1 MQTRNMN
8 ISKQRALI
16 LMLFGIGAGL
26 LSGMFG
32 LGGGIIIV
40 PGLMFALGMDQRRAH
55 GTSLGGVFLISLSSF
70 FTYWTHDH
78 IDWPVVLWLAIG
90 SVAGSLIGAE
100 LLARVSKRT
109 LTLAFVLILVI
120 AGIRMF
126 FKIDSTG
133 EMILNAPTAAWLV
146 VIGLVVGALAG
157 MLGIGGGLMSVP
169 ILVIFFHV
177 SPAVAKGTSLAVVIP
192 TAFSGTIQ
200 NLRNNNTDL
209 TAAAIV
215 SSTGI
220 VTAIAGSW
228 IAAHMD
234 DALSNFLFAVLLI
247 VIAGRMLLQLRKQS
261 EITPIGE

>member
-1 MQTRNMN
+1 VK
-8 ISKQRALI
+8 IPKQRALI
-16 LMLFGIGAGL
+16 LMGFGIGAGL

-55 GTSLGGVFLISLSSF
+55 GTSLAGVFLISLSSF
-70 FTYWTHDH
+70 FSYWTHDH
-78 IDWPVVLWLAIG
+78 IDWPVVLWLSIG
-90 SVAGSLIGAE
+90 SVAGSLVGAE
-100 LLARVSKRT
+100 LLNRLSKRT
-109 LTLAFVLILVI
+109 LTLAFIGILVI

-126 FKIDSTG
+126 FKIDAAG

-146 VIGLVVGALAG
+146 AIGLVVGALAG
-157 MLGIGGGLMSVP
+157 MLGIGGGLMTVP

-177 SPAVAKGTSLAVVIP
+177 APALAKGTSLTVVIP
-192 TAFSGTIQ
+192 TALSGTFQ
-200 NLRNNNTDL
+200 NLRNKNTDL

-228 IAAHMD
+228 IAARMN
-234 DALSNFLFAVLLI
+234 DAVSNFLFAVLLI
-247 VIAGRMLLQLRKQS
+247 FIAGRMLLQLRRQR

>member
-1 MQTRNMN
+1 MG
-8 ISKQRALI
+8 
-16 LMLFGIGAGL
+16 FGIGAGL

-70 FTYWTHDH
+70 FTYWAHDE

-90 SVAGSLIGAE
+90 SVAGSLVGAE
-100 LLARVSKRT
+100 LLNRLSKRT
-109 LTLAFVLILVI
+109 LTIAFICVLVI
-120 AGIRMF
+120 AGVRMF
-126 FKIDSTG
+126 FKIDAAG

-157 MLGIGGGLMSVP
+157 MLGIGGGLMTVP
-169 ILVIFFHV
+169 ILVILFHV
-177 SPAVAKGTSLAVVIP
+177 SPAIAKGTSLAVVIP
-192 TAFSGTIQ
+192 TAFSGTLQ
-200 NLRNNNTDL
+200 NLRNKNTDL
-209 TAAAIV
+209 MAAAIV
-215 SSTGI
+215 SSTGV

-228 IAAHMD
+228 IAARMN

-247 VIAGRMLLQLRKQS
+247 AIAGRMLLQLRNQRKV
-261 EITPIGE
+261 TPVGE

>member
-1 MQTRNMN
+1 MG
-8 ISKQRALI
+8 
-16 LMLFGIGAGL
+16 FGVGAGL

-70 FTYWTHDH
+70 FSYWTHDH
-78 IDWPVVLWLAIG
+78 IDWPVVLWLSIG

-100 LLARVSKRT
+100 LLARLSKRT
-109 LTLAFVLILVI
+109 LTIAFIGILVI
-120 AGIRMF
+120 AGVRMF
-126 FKIDSTG
+126 FRIDSSG
-133 EMILNAPTAAWLV
+133 EMILNGPTAAWLV
-146 VIGLVVGALAG
+146 VIGVVVGALAG
-157 MLGIGGGLMSVP
+157 MLGIGGGLMTVP

-177 SPAVAKGTSLAVVIP
+177 SPAIAKGTSLAVVIP
-192 TAFSGTIQ
+192 TALSGTLQ
-200 NLRNNNTDL
+200 NLRNKNTDL

-228 IAAHMD
+228 IADRMN
-234 DALSNFLFAVLLI
+234 DALSNFLFAVLLMF
-247 VIAGRMLLQLRKQS
+247 IAGRMLLQLRKQR
-261 EITPIGE
+261 EVMPIVE

>member
-1 MQTRNMN
+1 MG
-8 ISKQRALI
+8 
-16 LMLFGIGAGL
+16 FGVGAGL

-70 FTYWTHDH
+70 FSYWTHDH
-78 IDWPVVLWLAIG
+78 IDWPVVLWLSIG

-100 LLARVSKRT
+100 LLARLSKRT
-109 LTLAFVLILVI
+109 LTIAFIGVLVI

-126 FKIDSTG
+126 FRIDSSG
-133 EMILNAPTAAWLV
+133 EMILNGPTAAWLV
-146 VIGLVVGALAG
+146 VIGVVVGALAG
-157 MLGIGGGLMSVP
+157 MLGIGGGLMTVP

-177 SPAVAKGTSLAVVIP
+177 SPAIAKGTSLAVVIP
-192 TAFSGTIQ
+192 TALSGTLQ
-200 NLRNNNTDL
+200 NLRNKNTDL

-228 IAAHMD
+228 IADRMN
-234 DALSNFLFAVLLI
+234 DALSNFLFAVLLMF
-247 VIAGRMLLQLRKQS
+247 IAGRMLLQLRKQR
-261 EITPIGE
+261 EVITIVE

>member
-1 MQTRNMN
+1 MS
-8 ISKQRALI
+8 IPKQRAVI
-16 LMLFGIGAGL
+16 LMGFGIGAGL

-55 GTSLGGVFLISLSSF
+55 GTSLAGVFLISLSSF
-70 FTYWTHDH
+70 FSYWTHDH
-78 IDWPVVLWLAIG
+78 IDWPVVLWLSIG
-90 SVAGSLIGAE
+90 SVAGSLVGAE
-100 LLARVSKRT
+100 LLNRLSKRT
-109 LTLAFVLILVI
+109 LTIAFIGILVI
-120 AGIRMF
+120 AGVRMF
-126 FKIDSTG
+126 FKIDSSG

-192 TAFSGTIQ
+192 TAFSGTLQ
-200 NLRNNNTDL
+200 NLRNKNSDL

-220 VTAIAGSW
+220 VAAIGGSW
-228 IAAHMD
+228 IAARMN
-234 DALSNFLFAVLLI
+234 DAVSNFLFAVLLI
-247 VIAGRMLLQLRKQS
+247 FIAGRMLLQLRGQQ

>member
-1 MQTRNMN
+1 MG
-8 ISKQRALI
+8 
-16 LMLFGIGAGL
+16 FGIGAGL

-55 GTSLGGVFLISLSSF
+55 GTSLAGVLLISISSF

-78 IDWPVVLWLAIG
+78 IDWHVVLWLSIG
-90 SVAGSLIGAE
+90 SVAGSLVGAE
-100 LLARVSKRT
+100 LLNRLSKRT
-109 LTLAFVLILVI
+109 LTIAFICILVI

-126 FKIDSTG
+126 FKIDSAG

-157 MLGIGGGLMSVP
+157 MLGIGGGLMTVP

-177 SPAVAKGTSLAVVIP
+177 SPAIAKGTSLAVVIP
-192 TAFSGTIQ
+192 TALSGTLQ
-200 NLRNNNTDL
+200 NLRNKNTDL

-220 VTAIAGSW
+220 ITAIAGGW
-228 IAAHMD
+228 IAARMN
-234 DALSNFLFAVLLI
+234 DAVSNFLFAVLLI
-247 VIAGRMLLQLRKQS
+247 FIAGRMLLQLRKQR
-261 EITPIGE
+261 EVMPIGE

>member
-1 MQTRNMN
+1 MG
-8 ISKQRALI
+8 
-16 LMLFGIGAGL
+16 FGVGAGL

-70 FTYWTHDH
+70 FSYWTHDH
-78 IDWPVVLWLAIG
+78 IDWPVVLWLSIG

-100 LLARVSKRT
+100 LLARLSKRT
-109 LTLAFVLILVI
+109 LTIAFIGILVI
-120 AGIRMF
+120 AGVRMF
-126 FKIDSTG
+126 FKIDASG
-133 EMILNAPTAAWLV
+133 EMILDGPTAAWLV
-146 VIGLVVGALAG
+146 GIGLVVGALAG
-157 MLGIGGGLMSVP
+157 MLGIGGGLMTVP

-177 SPAVAKGTSLAVVIP
+177 SPAIAKGTSLAVVIP
-192 TAFSGTIQ
+192 TALVGTLQ
-200 NLRNNNTDL
+200 NLRNKNTDL

-228 IAAHMD
+228 IAARMN
-234 DALSNFLFAVLLI
+234 DAISNFLFAVLLI
-247 VIAGRMLLQLRKQS
+247 FIAGRMLLQLRKQR
-261 EITPIGE
+261 EVTLVGE

>member
-1 MQTRNMN
+1 MK

-16 LMLFGIGAGL
+16 LMGFGVGAGL

-70 FTYWTHDH
+70 FSYWTHDH
-78 IDWPVVLWLAIG
+78 IDWPVVLWLSIG

-100 LLARVSKRT
+100 LLARLSKRT
-109 LTLAFVLILVI
+109 LTIAFIGILVI
-120 AGIRMF
+120 AGVRMF
-126 FKIDSTG
+126 FKIDSSG
-133 EMILNAPTAAWLV
+133 EMILNGPTAAWLV
-146 VIGLVVGALAG
+146 VIGVVVGALAG
-157 MLGIGGGLMSVP
+157 MLGIGGGLMTVP

-177 SPAVAKGTSLAVVIP
+177 SPAIAKGTSLAVVIP
-192 TAFSGTIQ
+192 TALSGTLQ
-200 NLRNNNTDL
+200 NLRNKNTDL

-228 IAAHMD
+228 IADRMN
-234 DALSNFLFAVLLI
+234 DALSNFLFAVLLMF
-247 VIAGRMLLQLRKQS
+247 IAGRMLLQLRKQR
-261 EITPIGE
+261 EVMPIVE

>member
-1 MQTRNMN
+1 VS
-8 ISKQRALI
+8 IPKQRVVI
-16 LMLFGIGAGL
+16 LMGFGIGAGL

-55 GTSLGGVFLISLSSF
+55 GTSLAGVFLISLSSF
-70 FTYWTHDH
+70 FSYWTHDH
-78 IDWPVVLWLAIG
+78 IDWPVVLWLSIG
-90 SVAGSLIGAE
+90 SVAGSLVGAE
-100 LLARVSKRT
+100 LLNRLSKRT
-109 LTLAFVLILVI
+109 LTIAFIGILVI
-120 AGIRMF
+120 AGVRMF
-126 FKIDSTG
+126 FKIDSSG

-192 TAFSGTIQ
+192 TAFSGTLQ
-200 NLRNNNTDL
+200 NLRNKNSDL

-220 VTAIAGSW
+220 VAAIGGSW
-228 IAAHMD
+228 IAARMN
-234 DALSNFLFAVLLI
+234 DAVSNFLFAVLLI
-247 VIAGRMLLQLRKQS
+247 FIAGRMLLQLRKQR